1 MLSKRIDDAK
11 RKQSIYSQISLNC
24 YGSGGSNTGQK
35 NSAFGHP
42 YCLESKCSMHLS
54 ETRHS
59 KENGWAYIV
68 SSAVC
73 FDRLDMSHYFYSLNV
88 TQEGTDV
95 NGFWANGQPMKI
107 M

>member
-1 MLSKRIDDAK
+1 MDREVVILDKKILHLA
-11 RKQSIYSQISLNC
+11 IHN
-24 YGSGGSNTGQK
+24 
-35 NSAFGHP
+35 
-42 YCLESKCSMHLS
+42 CLESKCNMHLS
-54 ETRHS
+54 EIRHS

-73 FDRLDMSHYFYSLNV
+73 FDRLDMSHFFYSLNV